1 MSKMDLSNKMGIKK
15 FSLGLVAMVMILMGC
30 EPTNPFNTQPRY
42 DEVTNLALDRV
53 KIDKFLATEKI
64 DSLYRIHDPSG
75 VVVIV
80 QKEGSGSRPTSGS
93 IVYTDYTGYLME
105 TGSVFDTSIESVARD
120 NEIYV
125 EGNKYVTFS
134 FLVGGGNVITG
145 WDIGFRRL
153 RPGSKAK
160 IIIPSPYGYRD
171 QDNNDRIPPNS
182 VLVFD
187 VSFKGID

>member
-1 MSKMDLSNKMGIKK
+1 MDLNSKMEIKK
-15 FSLGLVAMVMILMGC
+15 LSLGLALFVFVLMGC
-30 EPTNPFNTQPRY
+30 EPSNPYNTGPVY
-42 DEVTNLALDRV
+42 DSETNLAIDRV
-53 KIDKFLATEKI
+53 KIDEFLATEEM

-75 VVVIV
+75 VVVVV

-105 TGSVFDTSIESVARD
+105 TGAVFDTNIESVARD
-120 NEIYV
+120 NDIFL

-160 IIIPSPYGYRD
+160 IIIPSPWGYRD

-187 VSFKGID
+187 VSFRGID

>member
-1 MSKMDLSNKMGIKK
+1 MDLNSKMGIKK
-15 FSLGLVAMVMILMGC
+15 LSLGLVFMAFTLLSC
-30 EPTNPFNTQPRY
+30 EPSNPFNTGPKY
-42 DEVTNLALDRV
+42 DSETNLAIDRV
-53 KIDKFLATEKI
+53 KIDEFLANAQI

-80 QKEGSGSRPTSGS
+80 EKEGNGSRPTSGS

-105 TGSVFDTSIESVARD
+105 TGSVFDTSIESIARD
-120 NEIYV
+120 NDIFI

-160 IIIPSPYGYRD
+160 IIIPSPWGYRD
-171 QDNNDRIPPNS
+171 QDNNDRIPANS

-187 VSFKGID
+187 VSFRGID

>member
-1 MSKMDLSNKMGIKK
+1 MSKMGLRIKMGMKK
-15 FSLGLVAMVMILMGC
+15 LSFALVVLGVALASC
-30 EPTNPFNTQPRY
+30 EASNPFNTGPVY
-42 DEVTNLALDRV
+42 DTPANLAIDRV
-53 KIDKFLATEKI
+53 KIDEFLATEEI

-75 VVVIV
+75 VIVIV

-120 NEIYV
+120 NNIFV

-171 QDNNDRIPPNS
+171 EEKTRIPKNS
-182 VLVFD
+182 ILVFD
-187 VSFKGID
+187 VSFRGID